1 MTHII
6 DGKKIALEILAELK
20 PHIEQLKEIGITPKL
35 VNIAYN
41 PDSRS
46 EMYIE
51 MKRQQAE
58 KIGIEYEYID
68 LSDTTQADC
77 IQRMTLLANNNSVH
91 GIIVQL
97 PINDYDDPQS
107 LLNIIPPSKDVDG
120 LSDQSLL
127 DLQHNQAKL
136 QPATP
141 LAIIELLK
149 RSAVDLQGKK
159 VAVIGQGK
167 LVGKPL
173 GYMLQNLN
181 VDTLLADASTVDL
194 AKITQQA
201 DIIISA
207 TGQPGLITADLVPQ
221 GSIIIDA
228 GIAEVEGVAK
238 GDVDFNDVKNKVNL
252 ISPVPGGVGPVTVAM
267 LLSNVVT
274 SAQKNIPDQ

>member
-20 PHIEQLKEIGITPKL
+20 PRVELLKQVGVTPKL

-46 EMYIE
+46 EMYIQ

-58 KIGIEYEYID
+58 KNGIEYEYID